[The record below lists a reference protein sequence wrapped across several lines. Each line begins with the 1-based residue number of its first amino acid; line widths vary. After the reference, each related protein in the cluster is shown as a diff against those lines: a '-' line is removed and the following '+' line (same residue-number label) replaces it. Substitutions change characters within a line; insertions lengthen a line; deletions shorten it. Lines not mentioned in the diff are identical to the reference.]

1 MSGKGS
7 RQRPTAPTY
16 GENYDRIFAPTAKSL
31 RDKHLN
37 EAREVILNAP
47 PMSAEMRERMDRIWA
62 AFDAAYPQPMDLN
75 PKEPK

>member
-1 MSGKGS
+1 MSKGS
-7 RQRPTAPTY
+7 RQRPGDAQAY
-16 GENYDRIFAPTAKSL
+16 AENHDRIFAPTAKSL

-37 EAREVILNAP
+37 EARDVILNEPA
-47 PMSAEMRERMDRIWA
+47 MSDEMRERIDRIWA

>member
-16 GENYDRIFAPTAKSL
+16 GENYDRIFTAKSL

-37 EAREVILNAP
+37 EAREVILSAP
-47 PMSAEMRERMDRIWA
+47 PMSPECRDKLDMAWA
-62 AFDAAYPQPMDLN
+62 TFDAAYPHELA
-75 PKEPK
+75 PKEHRGNE